1 MTMIQKKLSKVCL
14 LNKKNYCRSLVL
26 NGKKKGIGF
35 IFAFQGFKHALL
47 YERNFQ
53 LQVLSGLLVVI
64 VSFALN
70 LSPIE
75 WAMIVLVIGSVLSL
89 EIINSAVERLLDYV
103 KPEIHPQAKI
113 IKDML
118 ASAVLI
124 ISFVA
129 LLIGLIILSPKLTS
143 LLIK

>member
-1 MTMIQKKLSKVCL
+1 M
-14 LNKKNYCRSLVL
+14 